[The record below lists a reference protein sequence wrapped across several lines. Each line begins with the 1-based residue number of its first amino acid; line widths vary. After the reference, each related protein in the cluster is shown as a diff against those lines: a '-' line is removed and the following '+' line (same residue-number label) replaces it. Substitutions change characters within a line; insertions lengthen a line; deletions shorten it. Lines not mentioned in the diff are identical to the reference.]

1 MDMRTK
7 RLFLSL
13 LTIIALTFPG
23 MSVCA
28 TELQTDETESGE
40 TEVAQATVKFFEEND
55 IFYYK
60 SNDVAIQD
68 TVPDDSYGKDEYLS
82 PEDLLL
88 MQALDELQAQKE
100 QTRLL
105 QQRQKTLGIS
115 ITLLLIV
122 LSFDIGY
129 HAYGAVLNHRARHK
143 TTKAEEPG
151 VTLEATKAGN
161 G

>member
-1 MDMRTK
+1 MKTK
-7 RLFLSL
+7 RIFLTL

-40 TEVAQATVKFFEEND
+40 TEVTQATVKFFDNSD

-60 SNDVAIQD
+60 PDDVAIQD
-68 TVPDDSYGKDEYLS
+68 TVPDDSYGKDGYIS

-105 QQRQKTLGIS
+105 QQRQKTLGIL

-129 HAYGAVLNHRARHK
+129 HAYAAALNYRARHK

-151 VTLEATKAGN
+151 VILEITKARN